1 MKGMN
6 RVMVMKMLI
15 VAEKFHRFY
24 IYNTAAED
32 LQVGF

>member
-6 RVMVMKMLI
+6 RVMVMKMQLT
-15 VAEKFHRFY
+15 ARKFHRFY
-24 IYNTAAED
+24 IYTTPTKD